1 MPAMITVPMPD
12 PFPQPESS
20 LDAIRR
26 ERDRLLELV
35 EVLGSLSA
43 RALPSGVLI
52 PEIVASVARLTRGVG
67 AVLELRDGGSMVYH
81 TAVGTVAPFVGLRLP
96 VAGSLSGLC
105 VEHATLLY
113 CRDVEA
119 DTRVNLDACRRIG
132 ARSMMV
138 VPLLQGIRAIGVLK
152 SVGDRP
158 DGFDA
163 IDEHTLHLAAKFIS
177 GLLARGMP
185 AEPAVAGTGGD

>member
-1 MPAMITVPMPD
+1 MPD
-12 PFPQPESS
+12 IAPPADRSS
-20 LDAIRR
+20 DDIRR

-35 EVLGSLSA
+35 EVLGSLSS
-43 RALPSGVLI
+43 RALPGGVLI
-52 PEIVASVARLTRGVG
+52 PEIVANVERLTRGVG
-67 AVLELRDGGSMVYH
+67 AVLELQDGPSMVYH
-81 TAVGTVAPFVGLRLP
+81 TATGTVAPFVGLRLP

-113 CRDVEA
+113 CRDVET
-119 DTRVNLDACRRIG
+119 DTRVNIDACRKIG

-152 SVGDRP
+152 SVSDRP

-177 GLLARGMP
+177 GLLARDMP
-185 AEPAVAGTGGD
+185 GATPMEHAGERA

>member
-1 MPAMITVPMPD
+1 MPD
-12 PFPQPESS
+12 LSATDPT
-20 LDAIRR
+20 LDATRR

-35 EVLGSLSA
+35 EVLGSLSS
-43 RALPSGVLI
+43 RALPASVLI
-52 PEIVASVARLTRGVG
+52 PEIVASVQRLTRGVG
-67 AVLELRDGGSMVYH
+67 AVLELQDEASMVYH
-81 TAVGTVAPFVGLRLP
+81 TATGTVAPFVGLRLP

-105 VEHATLLY
+105 VQHATLLY
-113 CRDVEA
+113 CRDVET
-119 DTRVNLDACRRIG
+119 DTRVNLDACRTIG

-152 SVGDRP
+152 SVSDRP

-177 GLLARGMP
+177 GLLARGF
-185 AEPAVAGTGGD
+185 AGEPAHGV